1 VTDTVDR
8 APDPAGSA
16 APGTAPGAPR
26 TDAVARKVTFHVR
39 RFEPGKDR
47 EPRWENHVI
56 DVLPGMTVLD
66 GLWKV
71 KEVSAPSLAWR
82 SSCRMGI
89 CGSCGMLING
99 RPRLACN
106 TQIADLGADVVAVAP
121 LPNFDIVKDLVPDL
135 RPMFETHRDLFP
147 YLLRDDLDE
156 QDAPTREYR
165 QSPHELED
173 YLQFSYCIKCG
184 CCMAACPTVATDPQ
198 YAGPMPLAQAQ
209 RYNADSRDGGFAK
222 RREVL
227 SGGSGPWRCHFAG
240 ECSQVCPKGVDP
252 AKAIQLMKRE
262 LVRDLLRLRRGKAP
276 APVAPEPRG
285 TPREGIAAPPP
296 RTVGEV
302 PLPPAEG

>member
-1 VTDTVDR
+1 MADATVR
-8 APDPAGSA
+8 S
-16 APGTAPGAPR
+16 
-26 TDAVARKVTFHVR
+26 VTFHVR
-39 RFEPGKDR
+39 RFEPGTDR
-47 EPRWENHVI
+47 EPHWEDYRI
-56 DVLPGMTVLD
+56 EVLPGMTVLD
-66 GLWKV
+66 GLWRV

-106 TQIADLGADVVAVAP
+106 TQISELNSDVVAVAP

-135 RPMFETHRDLFP
+135 HSMFRTHRELMP
-147 YLLRDDLDE
+147 YLLRDDTDE
-156 QDAPTREYR
+156 QDCPTREYR
-165 QSPHELED
+165 QTPEELEE

-198 YAGPMPLAQAQ
+198 YAGPMPLGQAH
-209 RYNADSRDGGFAK
+209 RYNSDTRDGGFAT

-262 LVRDLLRLRRGKAP
+262 LVSDLLRLRRRRQPAAVAEAP
-276 APVAPEPRG
+276 HGAR
-285 TPREGIAAPPP
+285 REEIPAAPP
-296 RTVGEV
+296 RTVT
-302 PLPPAEG
+302 AD